1 LCLATFVGAPTS
13 PGRGDFVRL
22 SPVNNRLFVKF
33 VEMSPVPG
41 GRKARVWMGDEMMDQ
56 SGLTTV
62 RFSTA
67 DHPEKDRMAM
77 WRDHCCRL
85 VMKLDIEPINGGQLE
100 YSLLARELPGVR
112 VMSTAMS
119 PVRMTRTREYAA
131 DGNGDIIF
139 IINKTGK
146 AMASARGRDVM
157 LNEGD
162 ALLMSASEA
171 KTFDRHSYGGSLSF
185 RIPRPILS
193 SMVSYVDDVVMQ
205 AIPHDTDALKLLA
218 GYAAPLF
225 NDLALAAPE
234 FRRTA
239 VNHLHDLVA
248 LALNA
253 ARGGVAAGRAVP
265 AARLRMAK
273 SYIMENSSRR
283 DLSVGGVAAHLGL
296 TPRNLQRLFESEGTT
311 FSEYLLSQRLSRAH
325 RMLTEPR
332 LAQNPVGAIAYDA
345 GFGDLS
351 YFNRS
356 FKRRFGM
363 TPRDVRN
370 EGVKFLELPDIR

>member
-1 LCLATFVGAPTS
+1 
-13 PGRGDFVRL
+13 
-22 SPVNNRLFVKF
+22 
-33 VEMSPVPG
+33 
-41 GRKARVWMGDEMMDQ
+41 MDQ

-67 DHPEKDRMAM
+67 DHPDKDRMAM
-77 WRDHCCRL
+77 WRDQCCRL
-85 VMKLDIEPINGGQLE
+85 LMKLDIEPIDGGQLE

-119 PVRMTRTREYAA
+119 PVRITRTREYAA
-131 DGNGDIIF
+131 DGNGDLIF
-139 IINKTGK
+139 IINQTGK
-146 AMASARGRDVM
+146 ATASARGRDIV

-162 ALLMSASEA
+162 AVLMSASET
-171 KTFDRHSYGGSLSF
+171 KIFDRPSYGGSLSF
-185 RIPRPILS
+185 RIPRSILS
-193 SMVSYVDDVVMQ
+193 TMVTYVDDVVMQ
-205 AIPHDTDALKLLA
+205 VIPQDTDALKLLA

-225 NDLALAAPE
+225 NDIALATPE

-248 LALNA
+248 LALGA
-253 ARGGVAAGRAVP
+253 ALGGVAAGRAIP
-265 AARLRMAK
+265 AARLRIAK
-273 SYIMENSSRR
+273 SYIVENSSRR
-283 DLSVGGVAAHLGL
+283 DLSVGAVATHLGL

-311 FSEYLLSQRLSRAH
+311 FSEFLLSQRLSRAH

-332 LAQNPVGAIAYDA
+332 LAQNPVGSIAYDA

-356 FKRRFGM
+356 FKRRYGM

-370 EGVKFLELPDIR
+370 DGARLFEVSNSQ

>member
-1 LCLATFVGAPTS
+1 
-13 PGRGDFVRL
+13 
-22 SPVNNRLFVKF
+22 
-33 VEMSPVPG
+33 
-41 GRKARVWMGDEMMDQ
+41 MGDELMDQ

-67 DHPEKDRMAM
+67 DHPDKDRMEM
-77 WRDHCCRL
+77 WRDQCCRL
-85 VMKLDIEPINGGQLE
+85 LMKLDIEPIDGGQLE

-119 PVRMTRTREYAA
+119 PVRITRTREYAA
-131 DGNGDIIF
+131 DGNGDLIF
-139 IINKTGK
+139 IINQTGK
-146 AMASARGRDVM
+146 ATASARGRDIV

-162 ALLMSASEA
+162 AVLMSASEA
-171 KTFDRHSYGGSLSF
+171 KIFDRPSYGGSLSF
-185 RIPRPILS
+185 RIPRSILS
-193 SMVSYVDDVVMQ
+193 TMVTYVDDVVMQ
-205 AIPHDTDALKLLA
+205 VIPQDTDALKLLA

-225 NDLALAAPE
+225 NDIALATPE

-248 LALNA
+248 LALGA
-253 ARGGVAAGRAVP
+253 ARGGVAAGRAIP
-265 AARLRMAK
+265 AARLRIAK
-273 SYIMENSSRR
+273 SYIVENSSRR
-283 DLSVGGVAAHLGL
+283 DLSVGAVATHLGL

-311 FSEYLLSQRLSRAH
+311 FSEFLLSQRLSRAH

-332 LAQNPVGAIAYDA
+332 LAQNPVGSIAYDA

-356 FKRRFGM
+356 FKRRYGM

-370 EGVKFLELPDIR
+370 DGARLFEALNSQ

>member
-1 LCLATFVGAPTS
+1 MNPDGFS
-13 PGRGDFVRL
+13 
-22 SPVNNRLFVKF
+22 
-33 VEMSPVPG
+33 
-41 GRKARVWMGDEMMDQ
+41 
-56 SGLTTV
+56 TV

-67 DHPEKDRMAM
+67 DLPEKDRVAM
-77 WRDHCCRL
+77 WRDHYCRMA
-85 VMKLDIEPINGGQLE
+85 MKLDIEPINDAPLE
-100 YSLLARELPGVR
+100 CAILTRTLPGVHL
-112 VMSTAMS
+112 MSTAMS
-119 PVRMTRTREYAA
+119 PTRIIRTREFLA
-131 DGNGDIIF
+131 DSNGDLVF
-139 IINKTGK
+139 VINQSG
-146 AMASARGRDVM
+146 SVNVRARGREILM
-157 LNEGD
+157 REGD
-162 ALLMSASEA
+162 ALLMSTGEI
-171 KTFDRHSYGGSLSF
+171 KVFDRPVHGGSLSF
-185 RIPRPILS
+185 RIPRSTLS
-193 SMVSYVDDVVMQ
+193 SIVPDVDDVVMQ
-205 AIPHDTDALKLLA
+205 LIPQNTEALKLLA

-225 NDLALAAPE
+225 NDIALATPE

-248 LALNA
+248 LALGA
-253 ARGGVAAGRAVP
+253 AHDSAGLAGGRGVP

-273 SYIMENSSRR
+273 AFIIENSNRR

-311 FSEYLLSQRLSRAH
+311 FSEFLLAQRLSRAH

-356 FKRRFGM
+356 FKRRYGS

-370 EGVKFLELPDIR
+370 EGVRSEQVQQTGNYASQG

>member
-1 LCLATFVGAPTS
+1 
-13 PGRGDFVRL
+13 
-22 SPVNNRLFVKF
+22 
-33 VEMSPVPG
+33 
-41 GRKARVWMGDEMMDQ
+41 MGDELMDQ

-67 DHPEKDRMAM
+67 DHPDKDRMAM
-77 WRDHCCRL
+77 WRDQCCRL
-85 VMKLDIEPINGGQLE
+85 LMKLDIEPIDGGQLE

-119 PVRMTRTREYAA
+119 PVRITRTREYAA
-131 DGNGDIIF
+131 DGNGDLIF
-139 IINKTGK
+139 IINQTGK
-146 AMASARGRDVM
+146 ATASARGRDIV

-162 ALLMSASEA
+162 AVLMSASET
-171 KTFDRHSYGGSLSF
+171 KIFDRPSYGGSLSF
-185 RIPRPILS
+185 RIPRSILS
-193 SMVSYVDDVVMQ
+193 TMVTYVDDVVMQ
-205 AIPHDTDALKLLA
+205 VIPQDTDALKLLA

-225 NDLALAAPE
+225 NDIALATPE

-248 LALNA
+248 LALGA
-253 ARGGVAAGRAVP
+253 ALGGVAAGRAIP
-265 AARLRMAK
+265 AARLRIAK
-273 SYIMENSSRR
+273 SYIVENSSRR
-283 DLSVGGVAAHLGL
+283 DLSVGAVATHLGL

-311 FSEYLLSQRLSRAH
+311 FSEFLLSQRLSRAH

-332 LAQNPVGAIAYDA
+332 LAQNPVGSIAYDA

-356 FKRRFGM
+356 FKRRYGM

-370 EGVKFLELPDIR
+370 DGARLFEVSNGQ

>member
-1 LCLATFVGAPTS
+1 
-13 PGRGDFVRL
+13 
-22 SPVNNRLFVKF
+22 
-33 VEMSPVPG
+33 
-41 GRKARVWMGDEMMDQ
+41 MGDELMDQ
-56 SGLTTV
+56 TGLTTV

-67 DHPEKDRMAM
+67 DYPEKDRMAV

-85 VMKLDIEPINGGQLE
+85 LMKLDIEPINGGELE
-100 YSLLARELPGVR
+100 YSLLARDLPGVR

-119 PVRMTRTREYAA
+119 PVRITRTHEYAV
-131 DGNGDIIF
+131 DGNADLIF
-139 IINKTGK
+139 IINQTGK
-146 AMASARGRDVM
+146 ATTSSRGRDVV

-162 ALLMSASEA
+162 ALLMSASDT

-193 SMVSYVDDVVMQ
+193 SMVTYVDDVVMQ
-205 AIPHDTDALKLLA
+205 IIPQNTDALKLLA

-225 NDLALAAPE
+225 NDIALEAPE

-248 LALNA
+248 LALGA
-253 ARGGVAAGRAVP
+253 VRDVPAGRAIP

-273 SYIMENSSRR
+273 SYIAENSNRR
-283 DLSVGGVAAHLGL
+283 ELSVGMVAAHLGL
-296 TPRNLQRLFESEGTT
+296 TPRNLQRLFETEGTT
-311 FSEYLLSQRLSRAH
+311 FSEFLLSQRLSRAH

-370 EGVKFLELPDIR
+370 DGTRLLEFSNSR